1 MHGTMLQ
8 DSEAMGR
15 KGVEIANQLADGK
28 TLTYDDPETKEF
40 YVNGY
45 MMGEDSDL
53 VDETE

>member
-1 MHGTMLQ
+1 MLQ